1 MKVDYRLSKT
11 EQEIMEFLWT
21 NNRSVKTDE
30 LMEYFITKGK
40 EWKRQTLNTLLLRLN
55 EKGIIDRT
63 HRGYVVV
70 RYSKEELLNMECRDF
85 VANVCGG
92 SLLKFLEAYFAGEKI
107 SQEKAEE
114 LITVIKAK
122 S

>member
-1 MKVDYRLSKT
+1 MDYRLSKT